1 MFPSSSSKRY
11 RVNSTV
17 FVDRPQLPKVG
28 SNGQSMPEPETIP
41 HFKIFNRC
49 QDAQKHFFV
58 GLPTERWSG

>member
-1 MFPSSSSKRY
+1 MFPSSTSKRY

-17 FVDRPQLPKVG
+17 LVDRPQLPNVG

-41 HFKIFNRC
+41 HFKFSNRC
-49 QDAQKHFFV
+49 QDKQKHFFV